1 MSAFGTK
8 RTSTPYR
15 ERQILYVTTRA
26 RVSAIA
32 PANDWHAQ
40 GRATMTIDIA
50 SEEGGHLK
58 ENFVSRALSDR

>member
-1 MSAFGTK
+1 MSASGTK

-26 RVSAIA
+26 GIRDARQTTGT
-32 PANDWHAQ
+32 PR
-40 GRATMTIDIA
+40 GRATTTIDVA